1 MDEVAD
7 GVFHWQARHPRT
19 GGQAHSHLLVEAR
32 TVLDPMVPPEALELL
47 RAHPPERVVLSNRH
61 HYRQADLLVDEFGC
75 PVLCP
80 ESGLHEF
87 ADGDRVVESYAY
99 GDEIAPGLFAHEIGS
114 ICPDDAAL
122 ELRCAPGVIA
132 FADGL
137 MHHEDRLHF
146 VSDGLL
152 ADDPAEV
159 DDVKRGLFASLER
172 LLGLEFEVMLF
183 AHGEPI
189 AVGGRRRLASFL
201 DTPG

>member
-1 MDEVAD
+1 VDEVTD

-19 GGQAHSHLLVEAR
+19 GGQAHSHLLLATR

-47 RAHPPERVVLSNRH
+47 RANPPERVVLTNRH
-61 HYRQADLLVDEFGC
+61 HYREAGRLVEEFGC

-80 ESGLHEF
+80 APGLHEF
-87 ADGDRVVESYAY
+87 EGDDRAVEPYAY
-99 GDEIAPGLFAHEIGS
+99 GDSIAPNLVAHEVGA

-122 ELRCAPGVIA
+122 ELREGGGALA

-137 MHHEDRLHF
+137 MHRDGRLRF
-146 VSDGLL
+146 VSDALI

-159 DDVKRGLFASLER
+159 EAVKRGLGASLER
-172 LLGLEFEVMLF
+172 LCELEFETMLF
-183 AHGEPI
+183 AHGDPI
-189 AVGGRRRLASFL
+189 ASGGRERLAEFL